1 MASVLTNENGSIQC
15 KCERLTFGPL
25 CHGPLLFPF
34 FSAVVLS
41 VGVLTGGEQAPAI
54 AILAGTTVS
63 FLAASVLFAASP
75 LLCFPFRHFCIP
87 HRSHWRHC
95 FVSPVELLPPLL
107 CFILDCHL

>member
-1 MASVLTNENGSIQC
+1 TNENIPC

-25 CHGPLLFPF
+25 RRGSLLFPF

-41 VGVLTGGEQAPAI
+41 VGGLTGGEPAPAS
-54 AILAGTTVS
+54 AILAGATVS

-75 LLCFPFRHFCIP
+75 LLCFPFRHFCTP
-87 HRSHWRHC
+87 HRSHRRHC

-107 CFILDCHL
+107 CFVLDCHL